1 MLTRKEILRIID
13 GVGCLDLKSEQILDD
28 AIGLLTKQML
38 EDYQK
43 NGKKPIKMTQFDL
56 YQHSIKLLKLI
67 KAEINKSEGF
77 VIEEI
82 GRKK

>member
-1 MLTRKEILRIID
+1 MTRKEILRIID
-13 GVGCLDLKSEQILDD
+13 GVGCLDLKSEEILDD

-77 VIEEI
+77 VIEEV
-82 GRKK
+82 GRNK

>member
-1 MLTRKEILRIID
+1 MTRKEILRIID
-13 GVGCLDLKSEQILDD
+13 GVGCLDLKSEEILDD

>member
-13 GVGCLDLKSEQILDD
+13 GVGCLDLKSEEILDD

-67 KAEINKSEGF
+67 KVEINKSEGF

-82 GRKK
+82 GRNK

>member
-13 GVGCLDLKSEQILDD
+13 GVGCLDLKSEEILDD

-77 VIEEI
+77 VIEEV
-82 GRKK
+82 GRNK

>member
-1 MLTRKEILRIID
+1 MTRKEILRIID
-13 GVGCLDLKSEQILDD
+13 GVGCLDLKSEEILDD

-82 GRKK
+82 GRNK

>member
-1 MLTRKEILRIID
+1 MTRKEILRIID
-13 GVGCLDLKSEQILDD
+13 GVGCLDLKSEEILDD

-67 KAEINKSEGF
+67 KVEINKSEGF

-82 GRKK
+82 GRNK

>member
-1 MLTRKEILRIID
+1 MTRKEILRIID
-13 GVGCLDLKSEQILDD
+13 GVGYLDLKSEEILDD

-77 VIEEI
+77 VIEEV
-82 GRKK
+82 GRNK